1 MTITPAEA
9 LAERAR
15 REKAR
20 RHLIDFAMYVAPWYK
35 PARAHRLV
43 AEKLEQVKRYI
54 ETGGTEGCGRLI
66 INMPFR
72 HGKSELVTRLFSSF
86 VLGTLPDKRV
96 MVTSYGADLAEDDSR
111 KVRDYVSSDGF
122 RALFGDLGTYDDE
135 GPVEVS
141 QETRKRANWSLQNH
155 RGGVTAAGIGGG
167 IVGKG
172 AHLLIIDDPYKKR
185 DEADSENYRK
195 SVMRWYRGS
204 AYTRLEDGGAI
215 IVIHTR
221 WHPNDLTG
229 ELLAEMASGMGEPW
243 EVVHL
248 PMLALEA
255 NEYPETAAQYDENLL
270 RGIYIP
276 IGGDPLSRQPGQ
288 ALWPEKYN
296 ETAAE
301 RIRQNIGDDEFISQG
316 QQLPAQVSGGFF
328 DELDFPIVEHAPEGL
343 QWYVYIDLAL
353 GKTAISDYNAA
364 VAEAMDHQG
373 VVYLRDMLRER
384 KLETFLDDLMAW
396 MLDPDESGT
405 IWGVEDAN
413 FQTVVWMDL
422 IKDKRLADR
431 TILAVQPNGDKVTR
445 ARPLRN
451 RGRRGKVKLVR
462 GTWNLKFIREAI
474 GFPTGKNDDQV
485 DTASGGLQMI
495 AEDAR
500 ETEKPASSP
509 AMVFSSEQLFGDF
522 SASYSQ

>member
-1 MTITPAEA
+1 MMTAISTSDA
-9 LAERAR
+9 LLERVT

-20 RHLIDFAMYVAPWYK
+20 RHLIDFCTYVAPWYK
-35 PARAHRLV
+35 PARAHRYV
-43 AEKLEQVKRYI
+43 AKKLEQVKRYI
-54 ETGGTEGCGRLI
+54 ESGGREGIGRLI

-111 KVRDYVSSDGF
+111 KIRDYVSSDAF
-122 RALFGDLGTYDDE
+122 SALFGALGTYDDG

-172 AHLLIIDDPYKKR
+172 AHLLVIDDPYKKR
-185 DEADSENYRK
+185 DEADSDNYRK

-204 AYTRLEDGGAI
+204 AYTRLEDGAAI

-221 WHPNDLTG
+221 WHPLDLTG
-229 ELLAEMASGMGEPW
+229 ELLTEMASGLGEHW

-255 NEYPETAAQYDENLL
+255 DQYPDTPEKFTENLL

-276 IGGDPLSRQPGQ
+276 MGGDPLKRVPGQ
-288 ALWPEKYN
+288 VLWPEKYD
-296 ETAAE
+296 EKAAA
-301 RIRQNIGDDEFISQG
+301 RIATNIGDDEFISQG

-328 DELDFPIVEHAPEGL
+328 DEQDFQIVEHAPEGL
-343 QWYVYIDLAL
+343 TWYVYVDLAL
-353 GKTAISDYNAA
+353 GKTQVSDWNAA
-364 VAEAMDHQG
+364 VALAMDALG
-373 VVYLRDMLRER
+373 VIYLRDMLRKR
-384 KLETFLDDLMAW
+384 KLEEFLDDLLAW
-396 MLDPDESGT
+396 MLDPDEYGT
-405 IWGVEDAN
+405 IWGLEDVN
-413 FQTVVWMDL
+413 FQAVVWMDL
-422 IKDKRLADR
+422 IKDARLVDK

-445 ARPLRN
+445 ARPLKSRAKK
-451 RGRRGKVKLVR
+451 GKVKLVR
-462 GTWNLKFIREAI
+462 GRWNLEFIREAV
-474 GFPTGKNDDQV
+474 GFPTGKHDDQI

-495 AEDAR
+495 SMDAQHNQ
-500 ETEKPASSP
+500 KPASST
-509 AMVFSSEQLFGDF
+509 AMVVSADELFS
-522 SASYSQ
+522 

>member
-1 MTITPAEA
+1 MITPLDA

-20 RHLIDFAMYVAPWYK
+20 RHLIDFSTYVAPWYK
-35 PARAHRLV
+35 PARAHRYV
-43 AEKLEQVKRYI
+43 AQKLEQVKLYI
-54 ETGGTEGCGRLI
+54 ETGGKQGIGRLI

-72 HGKSELVTRLFSSF
+72 HGKSEEVTRLLPSWL
-86 VLGTLPDKRV
+86 LGCLPDKRV

-111 KVRDYVSSDGF
+111 KIRDYVSSDGF
-122 RALFGDLGTYDDE
+122 KALFGELGTYDDD

-185 DEADSENYRK
+185 DEADSENYRR

-221 WHPNDLTG
+221 WHPLDLTG
-229 ELLAEMASGMGEPW
+229 ELLIEMASGMGEPW
-243 EVVHL
+243 EVIHL

-255 NEYPETAAQYDENLL
+255 NEYPQNQEQFQENLL

-276 IGGDPLSRQPGQ
+276 MRDPLGRKPGQ

-296 ETAAE
+296 EVAAE

-328 DELDFPIVEHAPEGL
+328 EETDFPIVEPGTVPEGL
-343 QWYVYIDLAL
+343 QWYAYVDLAL
-353 GKTAISDYNAA
+353 GKTAISDYNAV
-364 VAEAMDHQG
+364 VAEAMDSQG
-373 VVYLRDMLRER
+373 YLYLRDMLRER
-384 KLETFLDDLMAW
+384 KLEKFLDDLVGW
-396 MLDPDESGT
+396 MLDPDERET
-405 IWGVEDAN
+405 IWGLEDVA
-413 FQTVVWMDL
+413 FQSLVWSDL
-422 IKDKRLADR
+422 MKDPRLIDK
-431 TILAVQPNGDKVTR
+431 TILAIQPNGDKVTR
-445 ARPLRN
+445 ARPLRS
-451 RGRRGKVKLVR
+451 RARKGKVRLVR
-462 GTWNLKFIREAI
+462 GGWNLQFIREAI
-474 GFPTGKNDDQV
+474 SFPTGKYDDQV
-485 DTASGGLQMI
+485 DTASGGVQMI

-500 ETEKPASSP
+500 DNQRPASSP
-509 AMVFSSEQLFGDF
+509 AMVVSSEEIF
-522 SASYSQ
+522 SVPAGIY